1 MSSADSNEKC
11 IVYSESDKSI
21 VMIGNDTHKNI
32 QELFD
37 WPL

>member
-21 VMIGNDTHKNI
+21 VMIGNDTHENI

-37 WPL
+37 